1 MFFFLFE
8 RQVLYGVKH
17 CILIFLCVSLVV
29 QDGAAVTQSW
39 WEGNNWEPGLF
50 AGKKTFGE
58 KSQKML
64 IVTSR
69 SFNTT
74 FTREETMN
82 HFAEKHLTVVYCTN
96 RTAENK
102 GVYEVEL

>member
-1 MFFFLFE
+1 MCE
-8 RQVLYGVKH
+8 SGCARWGCCNSRVGGRG
-17 CILIFLCVSLVV
+17 ITGN
-29 QDGAAVTQSW
+29 QDCLQ
-39 WEGNNWEPGLF
+39 E
-50 AGKKTFGE
+50 KKTFGE

-64 IVTSR
+64 IVTSQ
-69 SFNTT
+69 SFSTT